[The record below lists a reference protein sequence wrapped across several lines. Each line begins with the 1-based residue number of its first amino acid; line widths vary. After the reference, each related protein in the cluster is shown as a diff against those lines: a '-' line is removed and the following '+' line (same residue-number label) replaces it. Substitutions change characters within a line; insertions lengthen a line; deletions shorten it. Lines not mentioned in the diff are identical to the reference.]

1 MVAEGGCIIEKRM
14 SYTCGD
20 DNSDVVDQSAVKSR
34 VPGVL
39 GSIQLQQVAGLTREM
54 SGMMRTAVNDVAM

>member
-1 MVAEGGCIIEKRM
+1 MLLKKGFFLNYFWTFLVAEGGCIIEKRM

-39 GSIQLQQVAGLTREM
+39 GINL
-54 SGMMRTAVNDVAM
+54 